1 MRGKSFRV
9 QLPGE
14 ILDRRNDARRRPI
27 HSFTDQGK
35 MAVSHGVQSSP
46 PRPLREDIE
55 IILTAFGM
63 GFREDQELRLETNDF
78 LEAHLR
84 PVLRGVHDGCSAG
97 MQQGIGNESV
107 PANGD
112 ERIRPNDKENSTRR
126 DSAEVK
132 SQVRQATLE
141 IRAESE
147 ACLRDAE
154 YFSKALCRRNDLLN
168 SVGIGG
174 VRRDAEVSESVD
186 RFEAVQ
192 TLGNEN
198 EIGAQGNNLFK
209 AGINSAA
216 YLGFLLRI
224 RWVIAEV
231 RVSDQPILQTQGVYR
246 LGQAGGE
253 RNDALNRLRDANAA
267 PDFIHE
273 ILVGWS
279 SRWRLGLGC
288 GARK

>member
-1 MRGKSFRV
+1 MRGKSLWV

-14 ILDRRNDARRRPI
+14 ILDRRNDARRGPI
-27 HSFTDQGK
+27 HGFTDQGK
-35 MAVSHGVQSSP
+35 MAVAHGVQSSP

-84 PVLRGVHDGCSAG
+84 PVLRGVHDGCGAG

-112 ERIRPNDKENSTRR
+112 ERIRPNDKENTTRR
-126 DSAEVK
+126 DTAEAK

-154 YFSKALCRRNDLLN
+154 YFGKALCRRNDLLN
-168 SVGIGG
+168 SVGVGGIG
-174 VRRDAEVSESVD
+174 RDSEVSESVN

-198 EIGAQGNNLFK
+198 EIGAQSNNLFK
-209 AGINSAA
+209 AGIDGAA
-216 YLGFLLRI
+216 HFGFLLRV
-224 RWVIAEV
+224 RRVIAEV
-231 RVSDQPILQTQGVYR
+231 RVSDQPILQAQGINR
-246 LGQAGGE
+246 LG
-253 RNDALNRLRDANAA
+253 
-267 PDFIHE
+267 
-273 ILVGWS
+273 
-279 SRWRLGLGC
+279 
-288 GARK
+288 